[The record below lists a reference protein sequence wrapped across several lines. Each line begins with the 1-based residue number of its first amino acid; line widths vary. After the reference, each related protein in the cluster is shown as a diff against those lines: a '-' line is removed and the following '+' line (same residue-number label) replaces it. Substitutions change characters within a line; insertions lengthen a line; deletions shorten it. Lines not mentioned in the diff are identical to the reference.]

1 MKEIDELIG
10 VQGGANAIVGTRFFY
25 VLSIL
30 LHIVVAAYLYMRFFM
45 T

>member
-10 VQGGANAIVGTRFFY
+10 VQGGVNAIAGTQFLY

-30 LHIVVAAYLYMRFFM
+30 IHIVVAAYLYMRFL
-45 T
+45 